1 MQNTRKSTRQR
12 VLKLGSIQF
21 GQGTAIDCTVR
32 NITRSGACLLVESP
46 IGIPDQF
53 ELVLSGDKS
62 RRQCRVAWRSA
73 DQIGVAFA
81 QTGSR

>member
-12 VLKLGSIQF
+12 VLKLGNIAF
-21 GQGTAIDCTVR
+21 GQGATIDCTVR

-53 ELVLSGDKS
+53 ELVLSDDKS

-81 QTGSR
+81 